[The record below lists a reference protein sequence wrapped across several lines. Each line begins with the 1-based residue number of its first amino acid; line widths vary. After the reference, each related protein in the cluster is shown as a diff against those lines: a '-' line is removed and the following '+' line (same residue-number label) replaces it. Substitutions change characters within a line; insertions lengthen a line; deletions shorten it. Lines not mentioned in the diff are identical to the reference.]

1 MSRLIHAVS
10 VRRSAIAVAV
20 AIAIA
25 FAQAMTIAAAQSHT
39 ATPSVGRSNPLDAS
53 AAVPQLTYESSFRN
67 YQPLGNDKVGG
78 WKEANDNV
86 GRIGGW
92 RVYARE
98 AATPDA
104 DTTQPA
110 SSATESSPIEPVK
123 AAPTKVVP
131 TEKSP
136 PPHGG
141 GHKMH

>member
-1 MSRLIHAVS
+1 MSRLIHAAGA
-10 VRRSAIAVAV
+10 RRSAIAVAV
-20 AIAIA
+20 AITIA
-25 FAQAMTIAAAQSHT
+25 FAQAMTIAAAQSNT
-39 ATPSVGRSNPLDAS
+39 ATPSVGRSNPLEAS

-67 YQPLGNDKVGG
+67 YRPLGNDTVGG

-104 DTTQPA
+104 VTSQPA
-110 SSATESSPIEPVK
+110 AGATESSPMEPAK
-123 AAPTKVVP
+123 AAPTKEEP
-131 TEKSP
+131 TDKS

-141 GHKMH
+141 GHKMN

>member
-1 MSRLIHAVS
+1 MSRLIHAAS
-10 VRRSAIAVAV
+10 LRRSAIAVAIP
-20 AIAIA
+20 IAL
-25 FAQAMTIAAAQSHT
+25 AQAMTIAAAQSNT

-67 YQPLGNDKVGG
+67 YRPLGNDKVGG

-104 DTTQPA
+104 VTTQPA

-123 AAPTKVVP
+123 AAPTEVAP

-136 PPHGG
+136 RPHVG
-141 GHKMH
+141 GHKMN

>member
-1 MSRLIHAVS
+1 MSRLIHAAGA
-10 VRRSAIAVAV
+10 RRSAIAVAV

-25 FAQAMTIAAAQSHT
+25 FAQTMTIAAAQSNT
-39 ATPSVGRSNPLDAS
+39 AMPSAGRSNPLDAS

-104 DTTQPA
+104 VTTQPA

-123 AAPTKVVP
+123 AAPTKEEP
-131 TEKSP
+131 IEKP
-136 PPHGG
+136 PRPHVG
-141 GHKMH
+141 GHKMN